1 MSLFK
6 KGHNNKCASAGR
18 NFLMQVTAIL
28 LTTMIITQ
36 LSGCYFF
43 PMEEEVLAPPIKEP
57 DKVTYETIEAQKGT
71 IEKTIRCTGAF
82 VSVSQ
87 KDLFYKDRGGRLKET
102 YVNLGDDV
110 KKGDLIAELETDT
123 ILNDIQLQ
131 EIALK
136 RAQIVYDNA
145 KIRIEIEGGSK
156 TELEMAQL
164 DLDANQIKLSSLK
177 KELERTRLVSQ
188 IDGKVVYLTDIKLGE
203 YINAHQTVAR
213 VADPTQLQLRYSGDK
228 VSDFRLG
235 MNASININDNEYTG
249 EVVMTPSDMPVDA
262 DEVTKKSIQFKVEK
276 LPEDVT
282 IGSSASISLILEKHE
297 DVIVLPKQVVNN
309 FVGRKFVNVLKN
321 DIREER
327 DIELGIQSDTEVE
340 VVKGLEIGELII
352 IR

>member
-6 KGHNNKCASAGR
+6 KSHDQKHTYVSR
-18 NFLMQVTAIL
+18 ISLIL
-28 LTTMIITQ
+28 LITLITTV

-43 PMEEEVLAPPIKEP
+43 PKEEEVLAPPIKEP
-57 DKVTYETIEAQKGT
+57 DKVTYETIEVTKDT

-87 KDLFYKDRGGRLKET
+87 KDLFYKDRGGRLKEIYVT
-102 YVNLGDDV
+102 YGDKV
-110 KKGDLIAELETDT
+110 KKGELIAELETDT

-136 RAQIVYDNA
+136 RSQIVYNNA
-145 KIRIEIEGGSK
+145 KTRLEIEGGNK

-164 DLDANQIKLSSLK
+164 DLEASQIRLSSLK
-177 KELERTRLVSQ
+177 KELERTKLVSP
-188 IDGKVVYLTDIKLGE
+188 IDGEVVYLTDIKLGE
-203 YINAHQTVAR
+203 YINAHYTVVR
-213 VADPTQLQLRYSGDK
+213 VADPTQLQLRYSEDK

-235 MNASININDNEYTG
+235 MKATVKIEDKDYIG
-249 EVVMTPSDMPVDA
+249 EVVMTPSDMPIDA
-262 DEVTKKSIQFKVEK
+262 DEVTKKSIQLKVDN
-276 LPEDVT
+276 LPEDIS
-282 IGSSASISLILEKHE
+282 IGSTASINLTLEKHE

-321 DIREER
+321 NIREER

-340 VVKGLEIGELII
+340 VVKGLDVGEFII